1 MSHKSKAIVWGSMGL
16 SLLLLIVVLRLFTVW
31 ATTLPL
37 DVPVRLD
44 RGDTL
49 DLPVKVRTLEFDML
63 AVVFATDELPL
74 FTVRKLSG
82 GPIWENEQWV
92 EYSPATMTLA
102 WKLLTPAGEL
112 LAEGQGNVGQELVSY
127 GSDEITRAVMRIAME
142 PGDYRLQV
150 TVATPDARF
159 GEVATR
165 LVFVAEGKGKTW
177 QSGVA
182 WWSSVLSGVLL
193 IPLVLI
199 CGLLTLHHF
208 TRWRYGTPTAD

>member
-1 MSHKSKAIVWGSMGL
+1 MSHKSKVILWAGMGL

-44 RGDTL
+44 QAGTL
-49 DLPVKVRTLEFDML
+49 DFPIEARTLEFETL
-63 AVVFATDELPL
+63 AVVFSTDELPL
-74 FTVRKLSG
+74 YTVRKLSG

-92 EYSPATMTLA
+92 EYPPAPMTLA

-112 LAEGQGNVGQELVSY
+112 LSEGQGSVGKELTSY
-127 GSDEITRAVMRIAME
+127 GSNEITRAVANIPME

-150 TVATPDARF
+150 NVLTPDARF

-165 LVFVAEGKGKTW
+165 LAIVAEGKGKTW
-177 QSGVA
+177 QSSIA
-182 WWSSVLSGVLL
+182 WWGSIISGVLL
-193 IPLVLI
+193 IPLMVV
-199 CGLLTLHHF
+199 CGLLALHHF
-208 TRWRYGTPTAD
+208 TRWRYGAPAAD

>member
-1 MSHKSKAIVWGSMGL
+1 MSHKSKAILWAGMGL
-16 SLLLLIVVLRLFTVW
+16 SLLLSVVVLRLFSVW

-44 RGDTL
+44 EGATL
-49 DLPVKVRTLEFDML
+49 DLPVKARTLEFDTL
-63 AVVFATDELPL
+63 AVVFSTGELPL
-74 FTVRKLSG
+74 YTVRKLSG

-92 EYSPATMTLA
+92 EYPPAPMTLG

-112 LAEGQGNVGQELVSY
+112 LSAGQGDIGQELTSY
-127 GSDEITRAVMRIAME
+127 GSDEITRAVARIPME

-150 TVATPDARF
+150 TALTPDARF
-159 GEVATR
+159 AEVATR
-165 LVFVAEGKGKTW
+165 LVFVAQGKGETW

-182 WWSSVLSGVLL
+182 WWGSIISGVLL
-193 IPLVLI
+193 IPLMVI

-208 TRWRYGTPTAD
+208 TRWRYGAPAAD

>member
-1 MSHKSKAIVWGSMGL
+1 LSHKSKAIIWGSMGL
-16 SLLLLIVVLRLFTVW
+16 SLLLLVVVLRLFFVW

-44 RGDTL
+44 KGDTL
-49 DLPVKVRTLEFDML
+49 DLPVKVRTLEFDTL
-63 AVVFATDELPL
+63 AVVFSTGELPL

-92 EYSPATMTLA
+92 EYPPAPMTLA
-102 WKLLTPAGEL
+102 WKLLTPGGEL
-112 LAEGQGNVGQELVSY
+112 LSEGQGDVGKELISY
-127 GSDEITRAVMRIAME
+127 GSDEITRAVTRIPMQ

-150 TVATPDARF
+150 TVLNPDARF

-165 LVFVAEGKGKTW
+165 LVFVAEGRGKTW

-182 WWSSVLSGVLL
+182 WWGSVLSGVLL
-193 IPLVLI
+193 IPLILI
-199 CGLLTLHHF
+199 CALLTLHHY
-208 TRWRYGTPTAD
+208 TRWRYGAPTAD

>member
-1 MSHKSKAIVWGSMGL
+1 MSHKSKAILWGSMGL
-16 SLLLLIVVLRLFTVW
+16 SLLLLIVGLRLFTVW

-44 RGDTL
+44 KGETL
-49 DLPVKVRTLEFDML
+49 ELPVKVRTLEFDML
-63 AVVFATDELPL
+63 AVVFSTGELPL
-74 FTVRKLSG
+74 YTVRKLSG

-92 EYSPATMTLA
+92 EYPPAPMTLA
-102 WKLLTPAGEL
+102 WKLFTPAGEL
-112 LAEGQGNVGQELVSY
+112 VSEGQGEVGKELVSY
-127 GSDEITRAVMRIAME
+127 GSDEITRAVSRIPLE

-150 TVATPDARF
+150 RAATPDPRF

-182 WWSSVLSGVLL
+182 WWSSMLSGVLL

-208 TRWRYGTPTAD
+208 TRWRYGAPSAD

>member
-1 MSHKSKAIVWGSMGL
+1 MSHKSKAILWGSIGL
-16 SLLLLIVVLRLFTVW
+16 SLLLSIVGLRLFTVW

-44 RGDTL
+44 KGETL
-49 DLPVKVRTLEFDML
+49 ELPVKVRTLEFDML
-63 AVVFATDELPL
+63 AVVFSTGELPL

-92 EYSPATMTLA
+92 EYPPAPMTLA
-102 WKLLTPAGEL
+102 WKLFTPGGEL
-112 LAEGQGNVGQELVSY
+112 VSEGQGEVGKELVSY
-127 GSDEITRAVMRIAME
+127 GSDQITRAVARIPME

-150 TVATPDARF
+150 RAATPDPRF

-165 LVFVAEGKGKTW
+165 LVFVAEGKGRTW

-182 WWSSVLSGVLL
+182 WWSSIISAVLL

-208 TRWRYGTPTAD
+208 TRWRYGAPSAD